1 VQQSFKPSSGLEN
14 DGLCIRLG
22 AQAFEYIPKP
32 WYFRGFQP
40 VDLRSMKDSS
50 KSLRVDGVF
59 LSTHAGVLPP
69 RVLSIHA
76 HRVKALMDGQGT
88 PGMKDT

>member
-1 VQQSFKPSSGLEN
+1 
-14 DGLCIRLG
+14 
-22 AQAFEYIPKP
+22 
-32 WYFRGFQP
+32 
-40 VDLRSMKDSS
+40 MKDSS

-76 HRVKALMDGQGT
+76 HRVKALMDGQDT